1 MSEKSSTGAAS
12 DSTSR
17 KTARKK
23 PRASTQAWSRSLS
36 ATMAGA
42 RAGSALALDSA
53 VQQLFKK
60 SRRKQDKASSV
71 SAGSAFA
78 DKEAQRFVKKLGKLK
93 GSYIKIGQMM
103 ALFGEHFLPPAL
115 TRALH
120 KLDSST
126 QPLDWQDIEPL
137 IKANLGE
144 RFDQLDIEPQPIAA
158 ASLSQVHRASIKATG
173 QTLCLKV
180 QYPNLAEVI
189 DADFDA
195 VVKMLVLARWLKKGQ
210 ELDDWLSA
218 LREQLH
224 NEINYLREAE
234 LTQQAA
240 SLAKSTNAENT
251 KQSKEYSQL
260 YVPQLLTDYCS
271 GQLLAMEYIDGYSVT
286 AEQVKQLSLQRR
298 NTIAK
303 TMLDLF
309 FREIFEW
316 GLLQTDP
323 NFGNYLLEL
332 DDRRKSV
339 ANDKLVLLD
348 FGAAM
353 ILPETT
359 LYYLQQVIVAGQEQN
374 IKPLISGLLGLGWLK
389 ADASEQACQTFAT
402 FCIELLEPLRKPEQ
416 LPAEYL
422 NKDGEYCWA
431 KSKLMQRASKQ
442 GAANASSRH
451 FTPPA
456 RDFVLVA
463 RKLTGVFTFISVL
476 NAEFNAYP
484 IAQKAIEQWHQ
495 NNSHR

>member
-12 DSTSR
+12 NSASG
-17 KTARKK
+17 KTTRKK

-60 SRRKQDKASSV
+60 SPRTENQTDST
-71 SAGSAFA
+71 FA
-78 DKEAQRFVKKLGKLK
+78 DKEAQRFVSKLGKLK
-93 GSYIKIGQMM
+93 GSYIKIGQML

-126 QPLDWQDIEPL
+126 QALDWQEIEPL
-137 IKANLGE
+137 IKANLDE
-144 RFDQLDIEPQPIAA
+144 RFDQLDIEQQAIAA
-158 ASLSQVHRASIKATG
+158 ASLSQVHRASIKASG

-210 ELDDWLSA
+210 ELDDWLSTM
-218 LREQLH
+218 REQLH

-240 SLAKSTNAENT
+240 LLAQSTNADNS
-251 KQSKEYSQL
+251 KQSKQYCQL
-260 YVPQLLTDYCS
+260 YVPQLFSDYCS
-271 GQLLAMEYIDGYSVT
+271 GQLLALEYIDAYSVT

-298 NTIAK
+298 NVIAK

-309 FREIFEW
+309 FREVFEW

-323 NFGNYLLEL
+323 NFGNYLIEL
-332 DDRRKSV
+332 DDRRKRV
-339 ANDKLVLLD
+339 TNDKLVLLD

-353 ILPETT
+353 ILPATT
-359 LYYLQQVIVAGQEQN
+359 LHYLQQVIVAGQEQN
-374 IKPLISGLLGLGWLK
+374 IKSLISGLLGLGWLK
-389 ADASEQACQTFAT
+389 ANASEEACQTFAM
-402 FCIELLEPLRKPEQ
+402 FCVELLEPLRKPAQ

-422 NKDGEYCWA
+422 NKRGEYCWA
-431 KSKLMQRASKQ
+431 KSNLMQRAGKQ

-456 RDFVLVA
+456 RDFVLIA

-484 IAQKAIEQWHQ
+484 IAQKTIEQWHK